1 MKEYKTPLGSFIG
14 GWIIDRKICE
24 DLIKFFEKNKKRQI
38 KGMIGGSRPT
48 QVDHLSLI
56 HISEPTRLRRIS
68 DGGLWV

>member
-38 KGMIGGSRPT
+38 KGMI
-48 QVDHLSLI
+48 
-56 HISEPTRLRRIS
+56 
-68 DGGLWV
+68 

>member
-38 KGMIGGSRPT
+38 KGMIGQVKSR
-48 QVDHLSLI
+48 QVNQQN
-56 HISEPTRLRRIS
+56 
-68 DGGLWV
+68 